1 MIKLYS
7 FGNNFGVAD
16 PSSFVLK
23 VDVYLRMAGIKY
35 KSIVRSDNLSKAPKG
50 KLPFITDGDVTV
62 ADSQF
67 IIAYLQDKYNVD
79 LDSHLSVEQRG
90 IAYHLGKSLDE
101 DLYWCM
107 VYSRWMKEDTWPLLK
122 EAFFSSMPFPLKYIV
137 PILARKGI
145 KSALFKQGLG
155 RHTDEEI
162 MLVTQQSLQALSDV
176 LGDKSY
182 FFGDKPCTFDASAYG
197 VLAQFISSTIDN
209 PFNDMAK
216 QYTNLVSYCDRMT
229 KQYYKA

>member
-7 FGNNFGVAD
+7 FGKNFGVAD

-23 VDVYLRMAGIKY
+23 IDVYLRMAGIKY
-35 KSIVRSDNLSKAPKG
+35 KSIASAENLRKSPKG
-50 KLPFITDGDVTV
+50 KLPFIIDGDVTIG
-62 ADSQF
+62 DSQF
-67 IIAYLQDKYNVD
+67 IIAYLQDKYQVD
-79 LDSHLSVEQRG
+79 LDSHLSEEQKS

-107 VYSRWMKEDTWPLLK
+107 VYSRWIKDDTWPLLK

-145 KSALFKQGLG
+145 KTALFKQGLG

-162 MLVTQQSLQALSDV
+162 MVITERSLQALSTI
-176 LGDKSY
+176 LGDKTY
-182 FFGDKPCTFDASAYG
+182 FFGDKPCTFDATVYG
-197 VLAQFISSTIDN
+197 VLAQFLSTTIDN

-216 QYTNLVSYCDRMT
+216 QYSTLVAYCETMNKR
-229 KQYYKA
+229 YY